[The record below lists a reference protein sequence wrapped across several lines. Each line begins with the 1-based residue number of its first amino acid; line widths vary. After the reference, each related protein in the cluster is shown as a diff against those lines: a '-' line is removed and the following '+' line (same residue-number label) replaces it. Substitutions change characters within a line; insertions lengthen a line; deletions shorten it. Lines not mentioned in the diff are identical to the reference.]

1 MRVIGGVIPVRVKPD
16 PLTLA
21 CETVTLDPPEF
32 VNTSDND
39 CVPPTMTVPKAKL
52 VGFTAT
58 APAVTAVPDNGIVR
72 LGFEAFD
79 VTVTLPLADPETVG
93 ANLTVKVMLC
103 PAFKVR
109 GAVIPLEV
117 KPEPLTTA

>member
-1 MRVIGGVIPVRVKPD
+1 MIPVRVKPD

-32 VNTSDND
+32 VNVPDSD
-39 CVPPTMTVPKAKL
+39 CAPPTVTVPKPKL
-52 VGFTAT
+52 VGFAAR

-79 VTVTLPLADPETVG
+79 VMVTFPVADPEIVG
-93 ANLTVKVMLC
+93 ANLTVKVVLC
-103 PAFKVR
+103 PAFKVK
-109 GAVIPLEV
+109 GAVTPLRV
-117 KPEPLTTA
+117 KPEPLTAI